1 MALQIWRPGWG
12 LVPRRPWRDIE
23 DVDRWLEDWT
33 GRPLSRRT
41 PFRDMEWA
49 PSMEMLDKEDKFV
62 VRAEL
67 PGIKEE
73 DVDVCVSDN
82 ILTVKG
88 EKKSSS
94 EVKEEDY
101 HFSEMSYGSFSR
113 SITLPS
119 TINTEKI
126 TASFEDGVLEINIP
140 KSTEVKP
147 KKISIATKKAAKT
160 TAKKTPKTKK
170 KKE

>member
-12 LVPRRPWRDIE
+12 LVPRRPWRDLE
-23 DVDRWLEDWT
+23 DIDRWFEDWA
-33 GRPLSRRT
+33 GRPLSRRL
-41 PFRDMEWA
+41 PFKEMEWA
-49 PSMEMLDKEDKFV
+49 PSMEMFDKEDKFI

-67 PGIKEE
+67 PGMKEE

-94 EVKEEDY
+94 EIKEEDY

-119 TINTEKI
+119 TVNTEKI
-126 TASFEDGVLEINIP
+126 TASFDNGVLEIDLP
-140 KSTEVKP
+140 KSAEVKP
-147 KKISIATKKAAKT
+147 KKITIAVKA
-160 TAKKTPKTKK
+160 K
-170 KKE
+170 KKETKAKNKKNS

>member
-12 LVPRRPWRDIE
+12 LVPRRPWRDLE
-23 DVDRWLEDWT
+23 DIDRWFEDWA
-33 GRPLSRRT
+33 GRPLSRRL
-41 PFRDMEWA
+41 PFKEMEWA
-49 PSMEMLDKEDKFV
+49 PSMEMFDKEDKFV

-67 PGIKEE
+67 PGMKEE

-94 EVKEEDY
+94 EIKEEDY

-119 TINTEKI
+119 TVNTEKI
-126 TASFEDGVLEINIP
+126 TASFDNGVLEIDLP
-140 KSTEVKP
+140 KSAEVKP
-147 KKISIATKKAAKT
+147 KKITIAVKA
-160 TAKKTPKTKK
+160 K
-170 KKE
+170 KKETKAKNKKNS